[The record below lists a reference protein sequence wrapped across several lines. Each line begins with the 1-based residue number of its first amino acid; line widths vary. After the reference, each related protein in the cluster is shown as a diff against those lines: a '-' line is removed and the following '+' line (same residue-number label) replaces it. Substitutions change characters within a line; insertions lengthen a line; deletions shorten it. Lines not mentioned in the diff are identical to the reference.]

1 MSVYGT
7 LPILIIAGV
16 LIVADFAIGMLLL
29 SNKTTISILSSA
41 PIHTHYETKD
51 EINRKNEIKSEE
63 FTRKINKGKNNEK

>member
-41 PIHTHYETKD
+41 PIHNHHETRD
-51 EINRKNEIKSEE
+51 EIIGKSEIKSEE
-63 FTRKINKGKNNEK
+63 FTRKIKKGKNNEE